1 MIERATLHLFT
12 GSGGVGKTTLSAS
25 WALALAH
32 RGEKVAL
39 ITIDPAKRLAQALG
53 LRTLS
58 GSLAKTKLH
67 PNLWAMMLDRAATS
81 RRLVETYAQDI
92 QISNKILSNRY
103 YQAFSTS
110 LAGVQEMMAIHEVYE
125 ALSCGQY
132 DAVVLDTPPAQ
143 HALDLLEV
151 PKRLQTALDSP
162 ALGWLVGAQSGDP
175 KSKRGLRH
183 SITGLSKT
191 VAVKAF
197 TKMTAGAFVEDLF
210 EFIRLFGDV
219 LTKIKNHGVSLERAL
234 REANSYLWVV
244 SAPDN
249 ASLRASSE
257 VIHHLNAKGF
267 MVHSTLINRTPALLT
282 TIDQDQTLDDAL
294 RQGINQLSLA
304 LGDQAHLKAL
314 SLSILQE
321 EIDRARDADALIK
334 SHVQSVPTTLIQELN
349 PMLTPADMVRELSQM
364 VSKLDEFEET
374 LRRH

>member
-1 MIERATLHLFT
+1 MERATLHLFT

-58 GSLAKTKLH
+58 GSLARTKLH

-125 ALSCGQY
+125 ALYCGQY

-151 PKRLQTALDSP
+151 PKRLQTALESP
-162 ALGWLVGAQSGDP
+162 ALGWLVGTQAGDP
-175 KSKRGLRH
+175 KSKRGLRY

-219 LTKIKNHGVSLERAL
+219 LTKIKNHGISLERAL
-234 REANSYLWVV
+234 READSYLWVV

-257 VIHHLNAKGF
+257 VIHYLNAKGF
-267 MVHSTLINRTPALLT
+267 MVRSTLINRTPTLLT
-282 TIDQDQTLDDAL
+282 TLKQNQTLDDVL
-294 RQGINQLSLA
+294 LQGIDQISLA

-321 EIDRARDADALIK
+321 EIDRARDASALIN
-334 SHVQSVPTTLIQELN
+334 SYVQSASTTLIQELN
-349 PMLTPADMVRELSQM
+349 LMLTPADMVRELSQI

>member
-1 MIERATLHLFT
+1 MERATLHLFT

-81 RRLVETYAQDI
+81 RRLVETYAQDV

-151 PKRLQTALDSP
+151 PKRLQTALESP
-162 ALGWLVGAQSGDP
+162 ALGWLVGAQSDDP

-183 SITGLSKT
+183 SIAGLSKT

-234 REANSYLWVV
+234 RETNSYLWVV

-267 MVHSTLINRTPALLT
+267 MVRSTLINRTPALLT

-321 EIDRARDADALIK
+321 EIDRARDAAALIK

-349 PMLTPADMVRELSQM
+349 SMLTPADMVRELSQM